1 MVEKHEYDYS
11 ALNARIKKKY
21 GTVENFSRAM
31 GLTKGAI
38 SMRMNNNSAW
48 KQDDVYKAVHL
59 LNIPERQVY
68 SFFYTLKVHKV

>member
-21 GTVENFSRAM
+21 GTVEKFSKAM

-38 SMRMNNNSAW
+38 SMRMNNNSEW
-48 KQDDVYKAVHL
+48 RQDDVFKAVHL

-68 SFFYTLKVHKV
+68 SFFYTLKVHKA